1 MCATILALIFLAAS
15 CGGAESGGDSSAP
28 SFEIPGSGGNA
39 GGGSAGNGGNK
50 DDSQDNDNPTNNPK
64 DEPSDTNVQS
74 ILKDILGED
83 YDSLS
88 GKLSSNITLT
98 AQTIV
103 DVTDIF
109 PVLTA
114 AVTDSNKENEVRNKL
129 SDKGDDVKVAL
140 IAEVEKK
147 LTISKANIER
157 KGKPYIINESSIIY
171 SGSTTL
177 NSNDYTISTT
187 LTKVLLSG
195 KFDIDTIYIKSLNG
209 PIEFNNDFKLV
220 SETYILEKNKAM
232 FISELKNM
240 YDNLKLSSKTVDK
253 LPELD
258 LVVYVEDCEGLKQ
271 FLEIY
276 NKYNSSDKMQI
287 AGNFSNVEFDGSKLV
302 SNSSGYTLFS
312 NNTAKS
318 SNDSSIKSIAAD
330 ELVKLSNKYGIKKIK
345 NIIVS
350 GAAAANSV
358 NWTNLTNVIFEGN
371 MSQLTINNQT
381 NLNGIVYFKDLPY
394 KNSNNSH
401 VTGSLKLNKI
411 ANTMAVSGDG
421 NGKTSFVLDLS
432 SISNFYNNYSSTNL
446 MQSSIINAVYFNEDQ
461 ESYKDK
467 DDKGFALY
475 EKIVDSQAG
484 KINNVY
490 FGGIRATTNGFKLNQ
505 GVKTSDKARTLEEFE
520 YLGNNG
526 TYPDGG
532 TVA

>member
-64 DEPSDTNVQS
+64 DEPSDTTVQS

-114 AVTDSNKENEVRNKL
+114 AVKDSTKENEVKNKL
-129 SDKGDDVKVAL
+129 SGKGDDVKVAL

-147 LTISKANIER
+147 LTISKNT
-157 KGKPYIINESSIIY
+157 GSHMGSLYTINDGVIVYGSSND
-171 SGSTTL
+171 L
-177 NSNDYTISTT
+177 NSDDYTISTT

-209 PIEFNNDFKLV
+209 SIEFDGNFKLV
-220 SETYILEKNKAM
+220 SEKQVLKQNKAIL
-232 FISELKNM
+232 ISELKNM
-240 YDNLKLSSKTVDK
+240 YDNLKLSSKTLDK
-253 LPELD
+253 LPKLD
-258 LVVYVEDCEGLKQ
+258 LAVYVKDCEGLKQ

-276 NKYNSSDKMQI
+276 DKYNSSEKMQI
-287 AGNFSNVEFDGSKLV
+287 AGNFSGVEFDGSKLV

-318 SNDSSIKSIAAD
+318 SNDTSIKSIAAD
-330 ELVKLSNKYGIKKIK
+330 ELVKLSNKYGIRRIK

-350 GAAAANSV
+350 GAAAVNSV
-358 NWTNLTNVIFEGN
+358 NWTNLTNVIFEGD
-371 MSQLTINNQT
+371 MSQLTIENQT
-381 NLNGIVYFKDLPY
+381 NLNGIVYFKDFPY
-394 KNSNNSH
+394 NNDNNSH
-401 VTGSLKLNKI
+401 VKGSLKLNKI

-421 NGKTSFVLDLS
+421 NGDESFVLDLS
-432 SISNFYNNYSSTNL
+432 SISNFYNSYSETNL
-446 MQSSIINAVYFNEDQ
+446 MQSSIINAVYFNKDQ
-461 ESYKDK
+461 EAY
-467 DDKGFALY
+467 KGFSLY

-490 FGGIRATTNGFKLNQ
+490 FDGIRDVNEFKLNQ
-505 GVKTSDKARTLEEFE
+505 GVKTSDKARTLQEFE
-520 YLGNNG
+520 KLGNDG
-526 TYPDGG
+526 TYSDGG

>member
-28 SFEIPGSGGNA
+28 SFEIPGNGGNA

-50 DDSQDNDNPTNNPK
+50 DNSQDNDNPTNNPK

-74 ILKDILGED
+74 ILKEILGED
-83 YDSLS
+83 YNSLS

-114 AVTDSNKENEVRNKL
+114 AVQDSSKENEVKSKL
-129 SDKGDDVKVAL
+129 SGKSDDVKVAL

-147 LTISKANIER
+147 LTISKESVER
-157 KGKPYIINESSIIY
+157 KGKPYTIDDNSNIIY
-171 SGSTTL
+171 SGSNTL

-195 KFDIDTIYIKSLNG
+195 KFDIDNIYIKSLSG
-209 PIEFNNDFKLV
+209 PIEFNSDFKLV
-220 SETYILEKNKAM
+220 SETYILGKNKAM

-258 LVVYVEDCEGLKQ
+258 LVVYVENCEGLKQ
-271 FLEIY
+271 FLDIY
-276 NKYNSSDKMQI
+276 NKYNSSDKMKI
-287 AGNFSNVEFDGSKLV
+287 KANFSDVEFDGSKLV

-312 NNTAKS
+312 NNTAKTS
-318 SNDSSIKSIAAD
+318 SDSSIKSIKAD
-330 ELVKLSNKYGIKKIK
+330 ELVNLSNKYGIKTIK

-350 GAAAANSV
+350 GVAAANSV
-358 NWTNLTNVIFEGN
+358 KWTNLTNVIFEGN
-371 MSQLTINNQT
+371 MSQLTISNRT
-381 NLNGIVYFKDLPY
+381 DLNGIVYFKDLPY
-394 KNSNNSH
+394 KNSNMSN
-401 VTGSLKLNKI
+401 VLGSLKLDKM
-411 ANTMAVSGDG
+411 ATTMYVIGDG
-421 NGKTSFVLDLS
+421 NGKESFVLDIS
-432 SISNFYNNYSSTNL
+432 GISNFYSYSGAPLIGGSNVV
-446 MQSSIINAVYFNEDQ
+446 NAVYFNKDQ
-461 ESYKDK
+461 QSNKGESLYKKVADEQSGMI
-467 DDKGFALY
+467 D
-475 EKIVDSQAG
+475 
-484 KINNVY
+484 NVY
-490 FGGIRATTNGFKLNQ
+490 FGGQLENGEYYHKMTPPP
-505 GVKTSDKARTLEEFE
+505 KTSDKARTLQEFE
-520 YLGNNG
+520 KLGNDG
-526 TYPDGG
+526 KYSDGG